1 MQVSGLFK
9 VTSDVNSVLFGVRV
23 YTGQWCVACV
33 VYTMT
38 SDINFVVLGIDEF
51 FPEPD
56 GPT

>member
-1 MQVSGLFK
+1 M
-9 VTSDVNSVLFGVRV
+9 TSDVNSVLFGVRV

-38 SDINFVVLGIDEF
+38 SDINFVVLGIDVS